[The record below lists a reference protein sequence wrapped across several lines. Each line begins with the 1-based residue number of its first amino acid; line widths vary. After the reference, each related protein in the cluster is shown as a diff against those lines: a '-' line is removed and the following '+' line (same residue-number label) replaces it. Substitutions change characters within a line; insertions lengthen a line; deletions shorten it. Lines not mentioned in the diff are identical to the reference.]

1 MMENRTFRLV
11 AGADEAAFVA
21 ADARFQTEVAYHQS
35 GIARRTLAKG
45 EDGEWL
51 VVTHWWTVEHADAAP
66 VMTDFIDLDTVVV
79 RRYEELPG

>member
-1 MMENRTFRLV
+1 MIENRTFRLV

-21 ADARFQTEVAYHQS
+21 ADARFQTEVAYQQP

-51 VVTHWWTVEHADAAP
+51 VVTHWWTVEQAEAAP
-66 VMTDFIDLDTVVV
+66 VMTELVDLDTMVV
-79 RRYEELPG
+79 RRFEELPG

>member
-21 ADARFQTEVAYHQS
+21 ADARFQTEVAYHQP
-35 GIARRTLAKG
+35 GIARRTLARG

-66 VMTDFIDLDTVVV
+66 AMTDFIDLDSVVV

>member
-1 MMENRTFRLV
+1 MIENRTFRLV

-21 ADARFQTEVAYHQS
+21 ADARFQTEVAYQQP

-45 EDGEWL
+45 EGGEWL
-51 VVTHWWTVEHADAAP
+51 VVTHWWTAEHADAAP
-66 VMTDFIDLDTVVV
+66 VMTDFVDLDTVVV

>member
-1 MMENRTFRLV
+1 VIENRTFRLI

-21 ADARFQTEVAYHQS
+21 ADARFQTEVAYQQP

-45 EDGEWL
+45 DDGEWL

-66 VMTDFIDLDTVVV
+66 AMTDFVDPDTVVV

>member
-1 MMENRTFRLV
+1 MIENRTFRLV

-21 ADARFQTEVAYHQS
+21 ADARFQTEVAYQQP

-45 EDGEWL
+45 DDGEWL

-66 VMTDFIDLDTVVV
+66 VMTDLVDLDTVVV